1 MKNTLILFGPQGGS
15 TEYVAKKMQE
25 IIGIDKCDIVA
36 GRNVSAG
43 DLEKYN
49 NLIFGIAT
57 VGTETWQSKPVA
69 SGWMYFTKTLEES
82 NLDGKTVAL
91 FGLGDQIRYSNNF
104 VDTMGDLYEIL
115 KNRDVRIVGG
125 VDPAGY
131 EFRDSKALVDGK
143 FVGLPIDEDF
153 ESERTHARIQNWL
166 SGILPEFRT

>member
-1 MKNTLILFGPQGGS
+1 MKNILIIFGPKGGS
-15 TEYVAKKMQE
+15 TENVAKKMQE
-25 IIGIDKCDIVA
+25 IIGIDNCDIVA

-57 VGTETWQSKPVA
+57 LGTETWQSEPIV
-69 SGWMYFTKTLEES
+69 SGWIYFTKTLEES
-82 NLDGKTVAL
+82 NLHGKTVAL
-91 FGLGDQIRYSNNF
+91 FGLGDQVRYSNNF

-131 EFRDSKALVDGK
+131 DFSDSKALVDGK

-153 ESERTHARIQNWL
+153 ESERTQQRISEWIKDLLPLL
-166 SGILPEFRT
+166 S